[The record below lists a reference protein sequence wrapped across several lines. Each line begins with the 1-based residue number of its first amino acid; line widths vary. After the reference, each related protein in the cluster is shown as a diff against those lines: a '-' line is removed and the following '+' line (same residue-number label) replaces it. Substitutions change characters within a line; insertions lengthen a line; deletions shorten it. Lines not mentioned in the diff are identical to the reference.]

1 MRGLYAV
8 GTWVAKALLWLASA
22 SGHPKARL
30 AVQGRRGWED
40 RFKAARSAVE
50 NAGKTGHWI
59 HVHCASLGEYEQAAP
74 VLLHFRR
81 MAPDRPVLL
90 TFFSPSGREAVRRPQ
105 ADHVDYLPFDT
116 PKAAQRFA
124 RCVKPADTVLVK
136 YELWPNLITALHQ
149 SGTRIHLIA
158 ARFDAGRHPTNRW
171 GGWTRKRLR
180 RLASIHVQDTTSQR
194 VLSRYG
200 MDSTFSG
207 DPRAD
212 RVLDILDRQAPE
224 EVGLALDRI
233 RKWKGKRR
241 LLLVGSAWDGEWN
254 ALRAFRE
261 QWPEDW
267 AFLVAPHDI
276 QGARVD
282 QWCSSPEVIRFSDH
296 AQSTLPASAG
306 LVLDRVGC
314 LRDGYALADL
324 AVVGGGW
331 HNGVHNTL
339 EPAAHGVPIAVGP
352 NVAGFREIAGLE
364 SAGALTVCATEA
376 SLAEWLEAL
385 TSPDAAD
392 ERKAKGRAAKAWV
405 TGHRGAAE
413 RIAIDVLDRG
423 RAAEHD

>member
-8 GTWVAKALLWLASA
+8 GTWVANALLWLASA
-22 SGHPKARL
+22 WGHPKARL

-40 RFKAARSAVE
+40 RFKAAQSAVK
-50 NAGKTGHWI
+50 NAGKTGRWI

-74 VLLHFRR
+74 VLSHFRR

-116 PKAAQRFA
+116 PMAAKRFA
-124 RCVKPADTVLVK
+124 QWVKPADTVLVK

-158 ARFDAGRHPTNRW
+158 ARFDAGRHPTNGW

-180 RLASIHVQDTTSQR
+180 RLVSIHVQDEASQR
-194 VLSRYG
+194 VLSSYG
-200 MDSTFSG
+200 LDSTVSG

-212 RVLDILDRQAPE
+212 RVLDILDLPAPE

-233 RKWKGKRR
+233 QKWKGKRR

-254 ALRAFRE
+254 ALRAFR
-261 QWPEDW
+261 QKWPEDW
-267 AFLVAPHDI
+267 AFLVVPHDI
-276 QGARVD
+276 QGVRVD
-282 QWCSSPEVIRFSDH
+282 QWCSSADVIRYSDH
-296 AQSTLPASAG
+296 AECALPPSAG

-331 HNGVHNTL
+331 RTGVHNTL

-352 NVAGFREIAGLE
+352 KVAGFREISGLE

-376 SLAEWLEAL
+376 SLVDWLEAW
-385 TSPDAAD
+385 TSPDAEE
-392 ERKAKGRAAKAWV
+392 ERNARGRAAKGWV

-413 RIAIDVLDRG
+413 HIAIDVLNQG
-423 RAAEHD
+423 RAEEND